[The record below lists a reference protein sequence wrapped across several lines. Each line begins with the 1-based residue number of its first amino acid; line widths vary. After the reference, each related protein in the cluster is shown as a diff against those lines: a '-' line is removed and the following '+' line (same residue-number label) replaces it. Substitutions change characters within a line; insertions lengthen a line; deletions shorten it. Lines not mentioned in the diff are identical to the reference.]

1 MRCLRRRAVPT
12 LLLAGAAVALA
23 GRPAAAAFTD
33 VTEQA
38 GVAYAQYV
46 SADPLTCLTS
56 PSFFSCEIEW
66 MTGGAAVADVDGDG
80 WPDLYVT
87 RLDAHDLLFR
97 NNGDG
102 TFEDVTASAGL
113 AGFEL
118 QSNGARFADV
128 DRDGDPDLYVTTV
141 GLGEDPT
148 NGRFYLFVNDG
159 TGQFTEEA
167 VAHGAHVPSSLDRA
181 GYGIAV
187 GDYDRDGW
195 VDIYTTDWRGPT
207 LFDSL
212 PHARLL
218 RNRGFEAPGHFEDV
232 TQAAGV
238 LVDQSPGCLQGLTGC
253 ETRSFA
259 PAFVDLDAD
268 GWPDLAIASDFGT
281 SALFWNDGDGT
292 FTDGTAAA
300 GVGTDENGMGSTFG
314 DYDGDGDLDWFVTSI
329 FDPDAICETGPCNW
343 DTSGNRLYRNE
354 GDRAFTDATDAA
366 GVRDAGWGWGTV
378 FFDADNDGD
387 LDLVATN
394 GVDFPFTPME
404 APFEQTPMRFWENDG
419 TGGMTEI
426 SAAVGLTDTGSGK
439 GLLTFDYDR
448 DGDLDLFVVNNGTG
462 GILYRNDGGNAND
475 WLRVRVGGRR
485 SEIEGRGARIEVTP
499 TPGGPTQVREVGA
512 GSHFLGQSE
521 RIAHFGLGPGP
532 GGPVH
537 EVHVRWPSGE
547 TRTWNEVPRNDL
559 LVALEP
565 TGCGLLGPEALLPVA
580 VLGALRRRRRAARIT
595 RFADSGDDL

>member
-1 MRCLRRRAVPT
+1 MRRVGTRAAGT
-12 LLLAGAAVALA
+12 LLLVGAVLALG
-23 GRPAAAAFTD
+23 GRTSDAAFTD
-33 VTEQA
+33 ITEQA
-38 GVAYAQYV
+38 GLAYAQYAP
-46 SADPLTCLTS
+46 ADPLTCLTD
-56 PSFFSCEIEW
+56 PDTFSCEIEW

-80 WPDLYVT
+80 WSDLYVT

-102 TFEDVTASAGL
+102 TFEDATASAGL

-118 QSNGARFADV
+118 QSNGAGFADV
-128 DRDGDPDLYVTTV
+128 DRDGDPDLYVTTI
-141 GLGEDPT
+141 GLGDDPT
-148 NGRFYLFVNDG
+148 NARFYLFINDG
-159 TGQFTEEA
+159 TGRFTEEA
-167 VAHGAHVPSSLDRA
+167 VARGAHVTSSLDRG
-181 GYGIAV
+181 GYGVAF
-187 GDYDRDGW
+187 GDYDGDGW

-207 LFDSL
+207 PAVAL

-218 RNRGFEAPGHFEDV
+218 RNRGLEAPGHFEDA
-232 TQAAGV
+232 TEAAGV
-238 LVDQSPGCLQGLTGC
+238 QIDQSPDCVQALRC
-253 ETRSFA
+253 ETWSLA

-268 GWPDLAIASDFGT
+268 GWLDLAIASDFGT

-329 FDPDAICETGPCNW
+329 FDPDAICETGPCAW
-343 DTSGNRLYRNE
+343 DSSGNRLYRND
-354 GDRAFTDATDAA
+354 GSRTFTDATDTA
-366 GVRDAGWGWGTV
+366 GVRDAGWGWGAV

-394 GVDFPFTPME
+394 GVDFPFATID
-404 APFEQTPMRFWENDG
+404 APYEHDPMRFWENDG
-419 TGGMTEI
+419 SGGMAEA

-448 DGDLDLFVVNNGTG
+448 DGDLDLFVVNNATG
-462 GILYRNDGGNAND
+462 GILYRNDGGSAND
-475 WLRVRVGGRR
+475 WLRVRVAGRR

-499 TPGGPTQVREVGA
+499 APGGPTQVRAVGA

-537 EVHVRWPSGE
+537 EVHVTWPSGK
-547 TRTWNEVPRNDL
+547 TRTWEDVPRNDL
-559 LVALEP
+559 LVAAEP
-565 TGCGLLGPEALLPVA
+565 TSCGLLGPEALLPVA
-580 VLGALRRRRRAARIT
+580 LLGALRRRRRPARIT